1 MYSLVSASVLAIDLA
16 RHPSGAAVADTVDQV
31 LALDPLPAATPAA
44 DDVRQRV
51 REACVGELRATS
63 ALYDVTRGMRDG
75 LPSAEQTRALA
86 TALSQALL
94 GTLDDLLEML
104 RIELRAQD
112 EDALQ
117 VALDAVTAAWAG
129 RSADLHD
136 LAALRAPFA
145 AALPVVP
152 PVLPERSW
160 SPQLRALLDEV
171 PHRTDEQWA
180 RSLAVHTDRSQPR
193 WSELVHEACQA
204 AYEADR
210 LVEVAR
216 AQLTAAR
223 ALRLSRAS
231 TSQDVQAIGM
241 VVTGAVQAV
250 CTSDVLDPDL
260 TATLLRSWQAG
271 S

>member
-16 RHPSGAAVADTVDQV
+16 RHPSGTAVADVVDRV
-31 LALDPLPAATPAA
+31 LALDELPVATPAA
-44 DDVRQRV
+44 DAVRQRV
-51 REACVGELRATS
+51 REACAGEQRATS
-63 ALYDVTRGMRDG
+63 ALYDVTRGLSEG
-75 LPSAEQTRALA
+75 LPSVEQTRALA
-86 TALSQALL
+86 TALSASLV

-104 RIELRAQD
+104 RFELREQPA
-112 EDALQ
+112 DAVK

-145 AALPVVP
+145 AALPAVP
-152 PVLPERSW
+152 PALPERPW
-160 SPQLRALLDEV
+160 SARLRALLDEV

-180 RSLAVHTDRSQPR
+180 RSLAAHRDRAQPR
-193 WSELVHEACQA
+193 WSGLVHDACQA
-204 AYEADR
+204 AHDAGR
-210 LVEVAR
+210 VVEVAR

-231 TSQDVQAIGM
+231 TSSDPQALAM
-241 VVTGAVQAV
+241 VVTGAVQGV
-250 CTSDVLDPDL
+250 CTADLLD
-260 TATLLRSWQAG
+260 TSGLLRSWDAG